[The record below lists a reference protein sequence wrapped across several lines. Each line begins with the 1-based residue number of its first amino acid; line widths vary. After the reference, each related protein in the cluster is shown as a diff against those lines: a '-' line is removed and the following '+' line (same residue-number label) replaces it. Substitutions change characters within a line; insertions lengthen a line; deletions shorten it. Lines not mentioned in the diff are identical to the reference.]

1 MRPGS
6 LVGGVA
12 VLVVVSACKAD
23 PPLLDQP
30 ARIVD
35 ATSESRAELKLTVS
49 RALNGADVALAD
61 DALTGSSVLI
71 VEPKVYRD
79 AQGNPI
85 NGRELRPPIQ
95 FELLK
100 QGGQCVLELR
110 SSGKRW
116 PLPATTCVP
125 E

>member
-1 MRPGS
+1 MRPGY

-12 VLVVVSACKAD
+12 VLIAVSACKAD
-23 PPLLDQP
+23 PPPPDQP

-49 RALNGADVALAD
+49 RALNGADVTLAD
-61 DALTGSSVLI
+61 DALTSSSVLI
-71 VEPKVYRD
+71 VAPKVYRD
-79 AQGNPI
+79 AQGDPI
-85 NGRELRPPIQ
+85 NGRELRKPIQ